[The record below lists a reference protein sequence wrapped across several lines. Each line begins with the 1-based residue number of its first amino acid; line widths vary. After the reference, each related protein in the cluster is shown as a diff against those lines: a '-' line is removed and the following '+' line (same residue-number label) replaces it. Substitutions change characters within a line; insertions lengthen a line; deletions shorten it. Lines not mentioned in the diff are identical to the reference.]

1 MEMTV
6 YEFFDNVWGGELGEI
21 DINNYISKTTDNYD
35 VRKLRLLKKDIEYC
49 FSCAQEEIDAE
60 YTQQDVEN
68 ALNELQKK
76 YNEIPDYVYI
86 TTPVPVVPFNKD
98 NAGKVIFKE
107 KKIINKEQ
115 LLYPYEFFNVRRLIG
130 LIDRL
135 IELYDI
141 PEPTQPGTPKPL
153 TPPEQTTFK
162 SLFVAPYC
170 LDKKINELKNIL
182 ETNNFTVKGQW
193 RGITRKGNEL
203 AYLYHYLKSNPGVI
217 MTGDFKQQIKVFYNE
232 FGLTV
237 KDKLEPGVL
246 TVTKNLTQYSTRT
259 DTYKNFERLFI
270 QWVQ

>member
-21 DINNYISKTTDNYD
+21 DINNYISKITDNYN
-35 VRKLRLLKKDIEYC
+35 VRKLRLLKNDIEYC
-49 FSCAQEEIDAE
+49 FSCAKDEIDEE

-86 TTPVPVVPFNKD
+86 TIPLPVVPFNKD

-141 PEPTQPGTPKPL
+141 PEKTNKPK
-153 TPPEQTTFK
+153 QKTFTD
-162 SLFVAPYC
+162 LFKIPYNKE
-170 LDKKINELKNIL
+170 KKITELKTILKTSGYIDNNCKWVGITKEKTELATLYWLFQDKENIL
-182 ETNNFTVKGQW
+182 
-193 RGITRKGNEL
+193 
-203 AYLYHYLKSNPGVI
+203 NP
-217 MTGDFKQQIKVFYNE
+217 DKVTPQLRTFYKE
-232 FGLTV
+232 FGLIVYT
-237 KDKLEPGVL
+237 DKEPAEYCTIRNIKRHPGDN
-246 TVTKNLTQYSTRT
+246 TE
-259 DTYKNFERLFI
+259 TYKEFERLFFNWI
-270 QWVQ
+270 SKE